1 MSEKEKQKDMSVER
15 KDMSVGL
22 VWFGIIRVEKGM
34 EFEFR
39 EQNFIEWYVCVFG
52 GIVIGNQVWF
62 GLA

>member
-22 VWFGIIRVEKGM
+22 VWFGIIGVEKGM

-52 GIVIGNQVWF
+52 GMQVRRDWYNR
-62 GLA
+62 G